1 MFNTIFGQLGQG
13 FNQGHMAQQNAA
25 QATQYGC
32 NQLQNSYPGYVYSM
46 QQAQA
51 QQALLSQQAS
61 MAQQSANQVPKKKY
75 RIDGQ
80 DMDFEEFINTLY
92 PDDCAE
98 KTHLI
103 LKLKKED

>member
-25 QATQYGC
+25 QATQYR
-32 NQLQNSYPGYVYSM
+32 L
-46 QQAQA
+46 A
-51 QQALLSQQAS
+51 QQASGAGMSAQQAS
-61 MAQQSANQVPKKKY
+61 GAGMSAGSLQGISQPM
-75 RIDGQ
+75 RWMIDGVLL
-80 DMDFEEFINTLY
+80 DFEEFINTLY